1 MKITAEVINKIMM
14 AFQTGKAA
22 IAADSVCKNIA
33 NATTPEEMA
42 GAIQNL
48 GPTTADLL
56 CRLLTVDG
64 KPEVAQLIKDI
75 HDSKQEQKTACA
87 RASVKLT
94 QVRNS
99 HNKKTTKK
107 TDNSTKK

>member
-1 MKITAEVINKIMM
+1 MKITAEMIDKIMM
-14 AFQTGKAA
+14 AFRTGKASRLA
-22 IAADSVCKNIA
+22 NSICKNIA

-42 GAIQNL
+42 GAIQKQL
-48 GPTTADLL
+48 GMDSILELL
-56 CRLLTVDG
+56 IVDG

-87 RASVKLT
+87 KPSVKLT